1 MKKFLK
7 IFITLIL
14 GVFFMGCFASNVDL
28 GAKKV
33 YLKEYKGLKIQLS
46 RSDLSGVFV
55 DLQNYSNKEIE
66 IVWKESTLGGSKI
79 MRHDAIVNPSEN
91 NESVYLQELERRTF
105 VIHRLDDFYYLD
117 PVLYAQGGVRIH
129 ALKYPVELKLVIRT
143 NGQKETLSIFMD
155 NNYESTEDAK
165 ADRYQEDAYAKERK
179 ANADVK
185 DKDYYETRLN
195 RRHKVDDLPNCTT
208 KKEHQPIVDTLY
220 KNHKTGQEW

>member
-7 IFITLIL
+7 IFMTLIL

-79 MRHDAIVNPSEN
+79 MRHDAIVNPVEN

-117 PVLYAQGGVRIH
+117 PVLYVKGGVRIKP
-129 ALKYPVELKLVIRT
+129 LKYPVELRLVIKT
-143 NGQKETLSIFMD
+143 NGQKETLSIFLD
-155 NNYESTEDAK
+155 NNYESNENAK
-165 ADRYQEDAYAKERK
+165 DERYLEDAYAKERK
-179 ANADVK
+179 LTADMK
-185 DKDYYETRLN
+185 DKDY
-195 RRHKVDDLPNCTT
+195 H
-208 KKEHQPIVDTLY
+208 
-220 KNHKTGQEW
+220 

>member
-7 IFITLIL
+7 IFMTLIL

-79 MRHDAIVNPSEN
+79 MRHDAIVNPAEN

-117 PVLYAQGGVRIH
+117 PVLYVKGGVRIKP
-129 ALKYPVELKLVIRT
+129 LKYPVELRLVIKT
-143 NGQKETLSIFMD
+143 NGQKETLSIFLD
-155 NNYESTEDAK
+155 NNYESNENAK
-165 ADRYQEDAYAKERK
+165 DERYSEDAYAKERK
-179 ANADVK
+179 LTADMK
-185 DKDYYETRLN
+185 DKDYHETRLD
-195 RRHKVDDLPNCTT
+195 RRHKVDDLPNGTT
-208 KKEHQPIVDTLY
+208 KKQHEPVVDTLY